1 MAMERESINL
11 GGGPR
16 LPYSQAV
23 KAGNFVFTAGQ
34 IGLDRKTGKLVTG
47 GIKAETRQ
55 VLENLSA
62 VLHAADSSLEKVLKT
77 TVFIADLAGDFRAMN
92 EVYRDFFPAEPPARS
107 TVEVK
112 GLALSAHVE
121 IEAVALI

>member
-1 MAMERESINL
+1 MKREPVNL
-11 GGGPR
+11 GEGPK
-16 LPYSQAV
+16 LPFSQAV
-23 KAGNFVFTAGQ
+23 KAGNFVFTSGQ
-34 IGLDRKTGKLVTG
+34 IGLDPKTGKLVPG

-55 VLENLSA
+55 VLENLST

-92 EVYRDFFPAEPPARS
+92 EVYREFFPSEPPARS

-112 GLALSAHVE
+112 GLALSARVE